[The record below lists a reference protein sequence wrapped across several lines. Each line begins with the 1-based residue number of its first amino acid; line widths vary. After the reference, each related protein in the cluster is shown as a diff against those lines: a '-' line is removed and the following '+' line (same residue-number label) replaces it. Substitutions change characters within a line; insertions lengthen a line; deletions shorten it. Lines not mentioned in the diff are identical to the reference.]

1 MLSEKIKIAGFA
13 CLLALMTG
21 LPQQAVATNLN
32 ISQNPLFLAT
42 SVEPNLMFIID
53 DSGSMMWET
62 MPDGLTNSLFANPAI
77 NQRLFWLFPAVF
89 NLHGDEYMGS
99 GNNNFGRIPFF
110 RLDDGG
116 NVSNLAART
125 RSAAVNTIYYNPA
138 VTYTP
143 WVEEDGTPFPP
154 APPTAAPNRPLF
166 DGTVPG
172 NTDLGTR
179 NLTADASHNRWW
191 RDDSSTTNNNVT
203 YFPATYYFFNGGDEM
218 DAANYTHVE
227 IRPTNAPF
235 QGHGRQ
241 ARTDCAN
248 AGATPPSCSYDE
260 EIQNFANWYSY
271 YRSRIFASRA
281 GIGQTFAD
289 FDGGMRVGFGAIN
302 YRRTS
307 TGTLDGVSGSRTVI
321 RGVRPFTGS
330 DKSDFFEELYTRS
343 IPADGTPLRRALDA
357 VGQYFSRTD
366 ERGPW
371 STTPGETGGED
382 LTCRQSFSILMTDGF
397 ATGGSG
403 WDATDA
409 ARRANTDGSTSGNT
423 TNVHPDNP
431 ASNWTYTPID
441 PFQDGRSNTIAD
453 VAMYYWKRDL
463 RPDLDNRVPTSNR
476 NEAFW
481 QHMVTYGVGLGVQGA
496 IDPDDARQAVIDGT
510 PIAWPDPEYGSVNCS
525 GANCGARIDDLLHA
539 GINSRGGFF
548 SVADPESFRRELRLV
563 IADIIARAAATT
575 GVAVSATRLTTDAF
589 VYTGDFDSE
598 NWTGQLRAL
607 DPEDGDVEWSAS
619 DELESLGAASRNI
632 FSYDPDDETG
642 IEFTAG
648 TTDIAD
654 RLMDPAPSG
663 GDWTF
668 ANLVNYLRGSAAL
681 EERNGGTF
689 RDRDS
694 LLGDIVNS
702 RPVFSGRGNEG
713 WAREYADYIDYID
726 GPKQD
731 PRDCGSPCNKRET
744 VFIGANGGMLHAFD
758 GRNGVEH
765 FAYVP
770 AAVHENLHELA
781 DPAYSHRFFADG
793 QITIADARIGGGA
806 QPWRTVLVGG
816 LGAGGRGIYA
826 LDVTEPQNF
835 NQSKVLWEFTHE
847 DDPDLGFTFGEP
859 LIARLENGDWVAIF
873 GNGYNSQD
881 NQAYLFVL
889 DLDTGDL
896 RNKIALGNPG
906 GNGLSGVVG
915 WRDVATRTS
924 LERVYAGDLNG
935 TVWRVDFTSSS
946 PSVKYS
952 DGLFTDPNGRAI
964 TATPNLA
971 AHPSGGL
978 VVYFGTGKL
987 IENSDRL
994 ETEME
999 RFYALRDRGSAVG
1012 NNNPAMNQF
1021 AEAEIATAAAIPGQ
1035 PPLRTVVNTDGI
1047 KSNGWFVDLATGAA
1061 SGERVLAPPRVVFGR
1076 VVVAS
1081 YEPVEDPC
1089 RPGGVQRTYVLD
1101 ALSGDGALPF
1111 CPGCGAVEIGSGAPF
1126 SPPIAIRPQQPGT
1139 GTDVTFPG
1147 HVDPEDPQ
1155 PFPLPPDPTGDQT
1168 TRGWCSEFGIPPL
1181 FQGGSFLSL
1190 GTICEGRQVW
1200 RQVR

>member
-1 MLSEKIKIAGFA
+1 MLDKLKIALFSFLVA
-13 CLLALMTG
+13 SLTG
-21 LPQQAVATNLN
+21 IPNMASATDLN

-42 SVEPNLMFIID
+42 SIDPNIMFTLD
-53 DSGSMMWET
+53 DSGSMHWEF
-62 MPDGLTNSLFANPAI
+62 MPDDTQTFNTFTFPRPANPYGSATQYA
-77 NQRLFWLFPAVF
+77 NQVALHDDNNLFHFWARSSNNNAVF
-89 NLHGDEYMGS
+89 
-99 GNNNFGRIPFF
+99 
-110 RLDDGG
+110 
-116 NVSNLAART
+116 
-125 RSAAVNTIYYNPA
+125 YNPDID
-138 VTYTP
+138 YQP
-143 WVEEDGTPFPP
+143 WVNADGTEMPQ
-154 APPTAAPNRPLF
+154 ADPTCALYNIRRPGQGCLNL
-166 DGTVPG
+166 TVEQTQTATWFSNST
-172 NTDLGTR
+172 NTDLWSNDWACLGCAR
-179 NLTADASHNRWW
+179 SYWPI
-191 RDDSSTTNNNVT
+191 T
-203 YFPATYYFFNGGDEM
+203 YFNFIGGDPRL
-218 DAANYTHVE
+218 
-227 IRPTNAPF
+227 RPSYQLVQIT
-235 QGHGRQ
+235 
-241 ARTDCAN
+241 T
-248 AGATPPSCSYDE
+248 ATPAAATFTSPGGVVRTRDE
-260 EIQNFANWYSY
+260 EIQNFANWFQYH
-271 YRSRIFASRA
+271 RSRILAARA
-281 GIGQTFAD
+281 GIGRAFLQLPGNA
-289 FDGGMRVGFGAIN
+289 RLGFGAIN
-302 YRRTS
+302 AASSNVDGVNTS
-307 TGTLDGVSGSRTVI
+307 TIVDP
-321 RGVRPFTGS
+321 VRPLTTAQRLAFY
-330 DKSDFFEELYTRS
+330 DRLYDWP
-343 IPADGTPLRRALDA
+343 IPRAGTPLRRAAND
-357 VGQYFSRTD
+357 VGEYF
-366 ERGPW
+366 ERADNLGPW
-371 STTPGETGGED
+371 STTPGVATAGETPAD
-382 LTCRQSFSILMTDGF
+382 HLSCRQSFHILMTDGF
-397 ATGGSG
+397 WNGSVSPG
-403 WDATDA
+403 VGNAD
-409 ARRANTDGSTSGNT
+409 NTSGPVIAAPDLT
-423 TNVHPDNP
+423 TFQYV
-431 ASNWTYTPID
+431 ASD
-441 PFQDGRSNTIAD
+441 PFRDNWSNTLAD
-453 VAMYYWKRDL
+453 VGMHYWKRDL
-463 RPDLDNRVPTSNR
+463 RPDLANRVPTNPL
-476 NEAFW
+476 NPAFW
-481 QHMVTYGVGLGVQGA
+481 QHVSTYGIGLGVVGS
-496 IDPDDARQAVIDGT
+496 IDPDDAFEAIGT
-510 PIAWPDPEYGSVNCS
+510 GDEVLWPEPFADA
-525 GANCGARIDDLLHA
+525 GAPNIDDLLHF
-539 GINSRGGFF
+539 GVNGRGGFF
-548 SVADPESFRRELRLV
+548 SAGDPDTFAEELGNVLE
-563 IADIIARAAATT
+563 DIVARAAATT

-607 DPEDGDVEWSAS
+607 DPEDGEVEWSAS
-619 DELESLGAASRNI
+619 DELESLGAAGRNI

-648 TTDIAD
+648 ATDIDD

-668 ANLVNYLRGSAAL
+668 ANLVNYLRGSAAH

-694 LLGDIVNS
+694 MLGDIVNS

-726 GPKQD
+726 GPKRD

-781 DPAYSHRFFADG
+781 DPDYSHRFFADG

-806 QPWRTVLVGG
+806 QPWRSVLVGG

-971 AHPSGGL
+971 AHPGGGL

-999 RFYALRDRGSAVG
+999 RFYALRDRDSAVG
-1012 NNNPAMNQF
+1012 NNTPAMNDF

-1047 KSNGWFVDLATGAA
+1047 QPNGWYVDLAVGAA

-1081 YEPVEDPC
+1081 YEPIEDPC